1 MGLAL
6 LNTIAATATTAY
18 LTAHVLPT
26 PSVVADGTIAGF
38 AAAYFWSGMFYVEGA
53 VIAAVLFRTRA
64 DNAQR
69 AAARAAGTGAG
80 DGQSAPE
87 PVVAH

>member
-1 MGLAL
+1 MP
-6 LNTIAATATTAY
+6 
-18 LTAHVLPT
+18 PT
-26 PSVVADGTIAGF
+26 PSVVADGAIAGF
-38 AAAYFWSGMFYVEGA
+38 AAAYVWSGMFYVAGA
-53 VIAAVLFRTRA
+53 VLAAVLFRTRA

>member
-1 MGLAL
+1 
-6 LNTIAATATTAY
+6 
-18 LTAHVLPT
+18 
-26 PSVVADGTIAGF
+26 
-38 AAAYFWSGMFYVEGA
+38 MFYVAGA